1 MPETLHG
8 GAAAGQYAADLSPGG
23 PRGILRRMNHAPSQF
38 SGRDRTGLRRHLTSY
53 WKMEAGNV
61 LLIPALGVVMLW
73 SGDVTPDAAAIA
85 GMAACSLLLVIG
97 AAAWRMALAGLDGDT
112 ALAETLTAAC
122 ARAQWPS
129 LAVLGLATAMAATS
143 VVQGGWR
150 PNSFAAA
157 GFTLMGWLEYVNYYH
172 VQLQNFD
179 SVIDWKRLLAG
190 RGLRQAHLGRAVRA
204 WRGRRR

>member
-1 MPETLHG
+1 MGSMQSPPTEF
-8 GAAAGQYAADLSPGG
+8 AG
-23 PRGILRRMNHAPSQF
+23 RNRF
-38 SGRDRTGLRRHLTSY
+38 ELRRHLTRY

-61 LLIPALGVVMLW
+61 LLIPAMGCAMLW

-122 ARAQWPS
+122 ARAEWPS
-129 LAVLGLATAMAATS
+129 LVVLVSATAMAAAS
-143 VVQGGWR
+143 VVDGGWR

-157 GFTLMGWLEYVNYYH
+157 GFTLLGWLEYVNYYH

-179 SVIDWKRLLAG
+179 SSIDLKRLYAG
-190 RGLRQAHLGRAVRA
+190 RGLRRAHLGRAVRV
-204 WRGRRR
+204 WRAGRRC

>member
-1 MPETLHG
+1 MLC
-8 GAAAGQYAADLSPGG
+8 LMKSPSSEF
-23 PRGILRRMNHAPSQF
+23 A
-38 SGRDRTGLRRHLTSY
+38 GRDRTELRRHLAKY

-61 LLIPALGVVMLW
+61 LLIPAMGYAMLW

-85 GMAACSLLLVIG
+85 GMAACSLLLLIG

-112 ALAETLTAAC
+112 MLAEELTAAC
-122 ARAQWPS
+122 AWAEW
-129 LAVLGLATAMAATS
+129 LAVLVLATAMASAS
-143 VVQGGWR
+143 VMEVGWR

-179 SVIDWKRLLAG
+179 STIDIKRLQAG
-190 RGLRQAHLGRAVRA
+190 RGLRRAHLGRSVRA
-204 WRGRRR
+204 WRARRRH